1 MSTSKYLIVSV
12 PTSVTPS
19 GHKDDVLGALQKA
32 VNPSNGEVS
41 PFNTPEFKVGTL
53 DALIQQSDDLGKL
66 QTLCHNIVAKVGETL
81 RNILDGEEDK
91 IQMHKSVND
100 SMYAV

>member
-1 MSTSKYLIVSV
+1 MTKYLIVSV

-32 VNPSNGEVS
+32 VNTSYGEVKS
-41 PFNTPEFKVGTL
+41 FNTPEFKVGTL
-53 DALIQQSDDLGKL
+53 DALIQQSEDLGKL
-66 QTLCHNIVAKVGETL
+66 QGLCNNVISKVRDTLS
-81 RNILDGEEDK
+81 NILEGDQEK

-100 SMYAV
+100 SM